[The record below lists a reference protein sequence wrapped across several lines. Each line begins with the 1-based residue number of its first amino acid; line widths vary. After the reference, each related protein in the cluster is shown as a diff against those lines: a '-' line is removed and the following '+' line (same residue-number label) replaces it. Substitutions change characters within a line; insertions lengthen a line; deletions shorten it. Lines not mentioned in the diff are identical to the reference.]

1 MKILVT
7 GGLGFI
13 GSHTSLLLLEEGY
26 DVVILDNLSNSRIST
41 LEKINSLSANKAAFV
56 QGDILDEKIVDKV
69 FSLGNFHGVIHFAAL
84 KSVEESQNNPMKYYL
99 NNVAGTLT
107 ILKECQKYGVRN
119 FVFSSSA
126 SVYGDAESPVSE
138 DTTPG
143 KRLNPYAESK
153 GMCERILND
162 IAISNNSMRPT
173 ILRYFNVI
181 GAHRSGLLGEES
193 TKEFGNIMP
202 YIVKVA
208 SGKMDKI
215 LVYGN
220 DYNTPDGTG
229 IRDYIHVM
237 DVAKAHVRAL
247 EKQREGCQTY
257 NLGTGQGTS
266 VFELIETFEEVS
278 GLKIP
283 YEVAQ
288 RRYGD
293 IEVSYSNPAKAMG
306 ELGWKAEFD
315 IRDMVRDTWNY
326 EKLRFKY

>member
-13 GSHTSLLLLEEGY
+13 GSHTALLLLEEGH

-41 LEKINSLSANKAAFV
+41 LEKINSLGDNKAAFIR
-56 QGDILDEKIVDKV
+56 GDILDEKIVDKV
-69 FSLGNFHGVIHFAAL
+69 FSIGDFHGVIHFAAL
-84 KSVEESQNNPMKYYL
+84 KSAEESKNNPMKYYF

-107 ILKECQKYGVRN
+107 LLKKCQKYGVRN

-138 DTTPG
+138 DTIPG
-143 KRLNPYAESK
+143 KRSNPYAESK
-153 GMCERILND
+153 AMCEIILND
-162 IAISNNSMRPT
+162 IATSDNSLRLT

-181 GAHRSGLLGEES
+181 GAHRSGSLGEEAS
-193 TKEFGNIMP
+193 KEFGNIMP

-237 DVAKAHVRAL
+237 DVAKAHIRAL
-247 EKQREGCQTY
+247 EKQREGCQVY
-257 NLGTGQGTS
+257 NLGTGKGTS
-266 VFELIETFEEVS
+266 VLELIQAFEEVS
-278 GLKIP
+278 ELKIP
-283 YEVAQ
+283 YEIVQ

-293 IEVSYSNPAKAMG
+293 IEVSFSNPYKAMH

-315 IRDMVRDTWNY
+315 ITDMAKDTWNY
-326 EKLRFKY
+326 ENTKFKY